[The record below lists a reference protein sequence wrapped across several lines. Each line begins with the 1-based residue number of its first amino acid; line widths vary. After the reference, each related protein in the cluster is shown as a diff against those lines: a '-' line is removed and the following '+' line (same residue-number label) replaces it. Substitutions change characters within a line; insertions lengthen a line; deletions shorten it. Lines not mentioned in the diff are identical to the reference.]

1 MWTHEVDRPKNSN
14 IFWEFY
20 YFAILNYH
28 TLTRFKHHHGLV
40 RTVIKGIIPGR
51 RGKVRQQQ
59 VLIQDI
65 KDTLNT
71 KCMKQGKWE
80 EVNILSTENYES
92 DVLPRTCYMIML
104 RSGLTIKKQLT
115 GTSHPWNLI
124 CFQSCVRRIIH
135 IIWGGKED
143 EEVYQCIHLAKNLSW
158 KYPQLD
164 IINLTLLKFGLDDIS
179 LSHPTTNN
187 CLYKWIWVTDKIV
200 ISYKIIIVMPLSLLK
215 KKSTVKRWTFQAD
228 SDPRIWSG

>member
-59 VLIQDI
+59 VWTQDI

-80 EVNILSTENYES
+80 EVNKLSTENYES
-92 DVLPRTCYMIML
+92 DVLPRTCYMIMV
-104 RSGLTIKKQLT
+104 RSGLFTIKKQLT

-143 EEVYQCIHLAKNLSW
+143 EEVYINAFILQKTCPESIPSW
-158 KYPQLD
+158 IL
-164 IINLTLLKFGLDDIS
+164 ILHF
-179 LSHPTTNN
+179 
-187 CLYKWIWVTDKIV
+187 
-200 ISYKIIIVMPLSLLK
+200 
-215 KKSTVKRWTFQAD
+215 
-228 SDPRIWSG
+228 